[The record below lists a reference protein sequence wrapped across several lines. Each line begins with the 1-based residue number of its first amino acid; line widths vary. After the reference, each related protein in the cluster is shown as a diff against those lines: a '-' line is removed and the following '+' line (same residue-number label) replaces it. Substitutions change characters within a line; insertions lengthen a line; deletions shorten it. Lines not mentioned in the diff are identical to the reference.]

1 MNRTLPSLVSAAQN
15 ISLSVARRKPPMERI
30 RVAKINDGDA
40 AMELERRRSGEEAAA
55 VNREAYA
62 LS

>member
-1 MNRTLPSLVSAAQN
+1 
-15 ISLSVARRKPPMERI
+15 MERI

-40 AMELERRRSGEEAAA
+40 AMELERRQSGEEAAA